1 MGKERKPRTI
11 KKYTASEQLNAM
23 ASQWADNKAIC
34 IIGGVGSTKAIKIK
48 KEIINQIENSGY
60 RVPRQSVVPMRYVID
75 YFGIDINYLKRLA
88 KLEKIEE

>member
-1 MGKERKPRTI
+1 MEKKRKPRTI

-23 ASQWADNKAIC
+23 ASQWADNKTIC
-34 IIGGVGSTKAIKIK
+34 IIGGIGMSKAIEIK
-48 KEIINQIENSGY
+48 KAIIEQIENDGY

-88 KLEKIEE
+88 KLERVE